1 MNPYSLLKYL
11 LCFWGLFLSRH
22 AVIAQQTDTLQLSQ
36 RVLPGAQVEI
46 YKQVEESQLR
56 ISIFSPAAQNNN
68 TSFPA
73 AVFFF
78 GGGWRRGTVKQF
90 EERCHDLA
98 ARGMVTMAV
107 DYRVSTRQKS
117 TPVQSV
123 QDAKSVM
130 RWVRR
135 NAVRLHIQP
144 DSIVA
149 FGGSAGGHLALS
161 AAVLTGFNEPNEDSS
176 LSTRPNALVLFNPV
190 VKTTP
195 GGYGHEW
202 LAEKA
207 EAFSPVAHL
216 QRGNP
221 PTIIFH
227 GEADTT
233 VPIANVEEFCQKM
246 HTLGNDCE
254 LYRFAGQK
262 HGFFNSL
269 PKDSAI
275 YNDINTRIDQF
286 LTKYGYLKA
295 GTNGK

>member
-1 MNPYSLLKYL
+1 MKTYSFLKNFLFCSY
-11 LCFWGLFLSRH
+11 LFLSSH

-46 YKQVEESQLR
+46 YKQVGESQLR
-56 ISIFSPAAQNNN
+56 ISIFSPAAQNNK

-98 ARGMVTMAV
+98 ARGMVTMAI

-117 TPVQSV
+117 TPMQSV

-130 RWVRR
+130 RWVRK
-135 NAVRLHIQP
+135 NAARLHIQP

-149 FGGSAGGHLALS
+149 FGGSAGGHLALA
-161 AAVLTGFNEPNEDSS
+161 AAVLTGFNEPNEDTTI
-176 LSTRPNALVLFNPV
+176 STQPNALVLFNPV
-190 VKTTP
+190 VKTTL

-202 LAEKA
+202 LAENA
-207 EAFSPVAHL
+207 EVLSPVAHL
-216 QRGNP
+216 QKGVP
-221 PTIIFH
+221 PTLIFH

-233 VPIANVEEFCQKM
+233 VPIANVEEFCQQM
-246 HTLGNDCE
+246 QALGNSCE
-254 LYRFAGQK
+254 LHRFSGQK

-269 PKDSAI
+269 PQDSVI
-275 YNDINTRIDQF
+275 YKEITMLVDQF
-286 LTKYGYLKA
+286 LIKYGYLKP